1 METDENRLLRVLVVD
16 DQEIAASLACDML
29 TAEPDIDV
37 SCLYDASQAVQKA
50 FDYQPSVILIDLC
63 MPTMDGFTV
72 IRALRGSPQTS
83 NIPIILVSS
92 QDAPEQKVRGFTAGA
107 NDYLVKWPSRAELVA
122 RVRYHAQAY
131 RARAERDEAYA
142 SLQTSQEQL
151 LQRTRE
157 LELSQAALHQAQKL
171 EAIGQLTGGVAHD
184 FNNVLQIIGGNL
196 QLLGQNVTIT
206 EADRG
211 RVSVAMAAVERGANL
226 ASQLL
231 AFARQQPLE
240 PVVVPLDGILHNM
253 HQMVRHTLGD
263 GIEVHTAI
271 AEGLWNSLID
281 TSQFE
286 NVILNLVLNARDAMG
301 GRGRLTLAAENVELD
316 QRYASVHPETRP
328 GQYIRIAVSD
338 TGCGIPRELIERVF
352 EPFFTTKLPGE
363 GTGLGLSMAYGF
375 VQQSGGHIALEST
388 VGKGTTVSVYLPRS
402 MAAVEAQAM
411 VYSQGAD
418 GGSERILAVEDDP
431 ALRATVV
438 EMLKGL
444 GYEVVEAADAAAAL
458 AILQQG
464 ERFDL
469 LFTDVMMPGPLR
481 STELVECARTLLPGI
496 GVLYTSGYAE
506 NAIVHGGR
514 LDAGVTLLSKPYRR
528 EQLASKVRQIL
539 DRRPPGAAPA
549 PAFNSGRAPAPAAA
563 AAPIPTQAP
572 MPAPQRMLLVED
584 NADLL
589 DLTLM
594 MLEELGYDATGV
606 ATAEEALALL
616 EKAPYAM
623 LVTDVTLPR
632 MSGIELV
639 GLVRSRYPQLPVV
652 VASGYGRSAA
662 LDGYDVS
669 YLKKPYQL
677 SDLQQVI
684 AQGLQQKAAAQA

>member
-1 METDENRLLRVLVVD
+1 
-16 DQEIAASLACDML
+16 
-29 TAEPDIDV
+29 V
-37 SCLYDASQAVQKA
+37 SKA
-50 FDYQPSVILIDLC
+50 IEYQPSVILIDLC
-63 MPTMDGFTV
+63 MPTMDGFSV
-72 IRALRGSPQTS
+72 IRALRALPQTGS
-83 NIPIILVSS
+83 IPIILVSS

-196 QLLGQNVTIT
+196 QLLGQNATIAD
-206 EADRG
+206 ADRA
-211 RVSVAMAAVERGANL
+211 RVNVAMAAVERGANL

-240 PVVVPLDGILHNM
+240 PVVVPLDGILRNM

-263 GIEVHTAI
+263 GIEVHTGI
-271 AEGLWNSLID
+271 ADGLWNSLID

-286 NVILNLVLNARDAMG
+286 NVILNLVLNARDAMS
-301 GRGRLTLAAENVELD
+301 GRGQLTLAAENVELD
-316 QRYASVHPETRP
+316 QRYASAHPEARP
-328 GQYIRIAVSD
+328 GQYIRVTVSD
-338 TGCGIPRELIERVF
+338 TGCGIPPELIGRVF
-352 EPFFTTKLPGE
+352 EPFFTTKRPGE

-375 VQQSGGHIALEST
+375 AQQSGGHIALEST
-388 VGKGTTVSVYLPRS
+388 LGAGTAVSVYLPRS
-402 MAAVEAQAM
+402 MAPAEPQETVCPT
-411 VYSQGAD
+411 GAA
-418 GGSERILAVEDDP
+418 GGSERILAVEDDA

-438 EMLKGL
+438 EMLQGL
-444 GYEVVEAADAAAAL
+444 GYQVVQAADAAEAL
-458 AILQQG
+458 ALIRNG

-481 STELVECARTLLPGI
+481 STELVDCARALLPGI

-514 LDAGVTLLSKPYRR
+514 VDAGVSLLSKPYRR
-528 EQLASKVRQIL
+528 EQLATKVRHIL
-539 DRRPPGAAPA
+539 DRRPAPA
-549 PAFNSGRAPAPAAA
+549 PAPAVIDALP
-563 AAPIPTQAP
+563 
-572 MPAPQRMLLVED
+572 PAPQRLLLVED

-594 MLEELGYDATGV
+594 MLEELGYEATGV
-606 ATAEEALALL
+606 ASAEDALALL
-616 EKAPYAM
+616 EKEAYAM
-623 LVTDVTLPR
+623 LVTDVTLPK

-639 GLVRSRYPQLPVV
+639 ALARSRYPQMPVV
-652 VASGYGRSAA
+652 VASGYGRMSA
-662 LDGYDVS
+662 LDGDDVR

-677 SDLQQVI
+677 RDLQQVI
-684 AQGLQQKAAAQA
+684 EQSLQQKAVA

>member
-1 METDENRLLRVLVVD
+1 METDKNRLLRVLVVD

-29 TAEPDIDV
+29 TAEPDIHV
-37 SCLYDASQAVQKA
+37 SCLYDAREAVSKA
-50 FDYQPSVILIDLC
+50 IEYQPSVILIDLC
-63 MPTMDGFTV
+63 MPTMDGFSV
-72 IRALRGSPQTS
+72 IRALRALPQTGS
-83 NIPIILVSS
+83 IPIILVSS

-196 QLLGQNVTIT
+196 QLLGQNATIAD
-206 EADRG
+206 ADRA
-211 RVSVAMAAVERGANL
+211 RVNVAMAAVERGANL

-240 PVVVPLDGILHNM
+240 PVVVPLDGILRNM

-263 GIEVHTAI
+263 GIEVHTGI
-271 AEGLWNSLID
+271 ADGLWNSLID

-286 NVILNLVLNARDAMG
+286 NVILNLVLNARDAMS
-301 GRGRLTLAAENVELD
+301 GRGQLTLAAENVELD
-316 QRYASVHPETRP
+316 QRYASAHPEARP
-328 GQYIRIAVSD
+328 GQYIRVTVSD
-338 TGCGIPRELIERVF
+338 TGCGIPPELIGRVF
-352 EPFFTTKLPGE
+352 EPFFTTKRPGE

-375 VQQSGGHIALEST
+375 AQQSGGHIALEST
-388 VGKGTTVSVYLPRS
+388 LGAGTAVSVYLPRS
-402 MAAVEAQAM
+402 MAPAEPQETVCPT
-411 VYSQGAD
+411 GAA
-418 GGSERILAVEDDP
+418 GGSERILAVEDDA

-438 EMLKGL
+438 EMLQGL
-444 GYEVVEAADAAAAL
+444 GYQVVQAADAAEAL
-458 AILQQG
+458 ALIRNG

-481 STELVECARTLLPGI
+481 STELVDCARALLPGI

-514 LDAGVTLLSKPYRR
+514 VDAGVSLLSKPYRR
-528 EQLASKVRQIL
+528 EQLATKVRHIL
-539 DRRPPGAAPA
+539 DRRPAPA
-549 PAFNSGRAPAPAAA
+549 PAPAVIDALP
-563 AAPIPTQAP
+563 
-572 MPAPQRMLLVED
+572 PAPQRLLLVED

-594 MLEELGYDATGV
+594 MLEELGYEATGV
-606 ATAEEALALL
+606 ASAEDALALL
-616 EKAPYAM
+616 EKEAYAM
-623 LVTDVTLPR
+623 LVTDVTLPK

-639 GLVRSRYPQLPVV
+639 ALARSRYPQMPVV
-652 VASGYGRSAA
+652 VASGYGRMSA
-662 LDGYDVS
+662 LDGDDVR

-677 SDLQQVI
+677 RDLQQVI
-684 AQGLQQKAAAQA
+684 EQSLQQKAVA

>member
-1 METDENRLLRVLVVD
+1 MESDKNHLLRVLVVD

-29 TAEPDIDV
+29 TAESDIDV
-37 SCLYDASQAVQKA
+37 SCLYDARMTVQKA
-50 FDYQPSVILIDLC
+50 LGYRPSVILIDLC
-63 MPTMDGFTV
+63 MPTMDGFSV
-72 IRALRGSPQTS
+72 IRALRALPETV

-107 NDYLVKWPSRAELVA
+107 NDYLVKWPARAELVA

-196 QLLGQNVTIT
+196 QLLGQNLAIT
-206 EADRG
+206 QADRG
-211 RVSVAMAAVERGANL
+211 RVDVAMAAVERGANL
-226 ASQLL
+226 ATQLL

-253 HQMVRHTLGD
+253 HQMVRHTLGE
-263 GIEVHTAI
+263 GIEVHTGFAD
-271 AEGLWNSLID
+271 GLWNSLID

-286 NVILNLVLNARDAMG
+286 NVILNLALNARDAMG
-301 GRGRLTLAAENVELD
+301 GRGQLTLVAENVELD
-316 QRYASVHPETRP
+316 QRYASAHPEVRP
-328 GQYIRIAVSD
+328 GQYIRVAVSD
-338 TGCGIPRELIERVF
+338 TGCGIPPELIERVF

-388 VGKGTTVSVYLPRS
+388 LGTGTTVSVYLPRS
-402 MAAVEAQAM
+402 MEPVESQRAHQSANAA
-411 VYSQGAD
+411 

-438 EMLKGL
+438 QMLEGL
-444 GYEVVEAADAAAAL
+444 GYQVVEAGDAASAL
-458 AILQQG
+458 AIIENG
-464 ERFDL
+464 ESFDL
-469 LFTDVMMPGPLR
+469 LFTDVVMPGPLR
-481 STELVECARTLLPGI
+481 STELVDRARALLPGM

-514 LDAGVTLLSKPYRR
+514 LDPGVTLLSKPYRR
-528 EQLASKVRQIL
+528 EQLATKVRQIL
-539 DRRPPGAAPA
+539 DRRPAA
-549 PAFNSGRAPAPAAA
+549 APAAA
-563 AAPIPTQAP
+563 ASAPAAARE
-572 MPAPQRMLLVED
+572 PAPQRLLLVED

-594 MLEELGYDATGV
+594 MLEELGHEATGV
-606 ATAEEALALL
+606 PTAEEALALL
-616 EKAPYAM
+616 EKEAYAM
-623 LVTDVTLPR
+623 LLTDITLPK

-639 GLVRSRYPQLPVV
+639 ALVRSRYPQMPVAI
-652 VASGYGRSAA
+652 ASGYGRSPE
-662 LDGYDVS
+662 LDGQDVS

-677 SDLQQVI
+677 SDLQQI
-684 AQGLQQKAAAQA
+684 IRQGLRQTAPA

>member
-1 METDENRLLRVLVVD
+1 METDKNRLLRVLVVD
-16 DQEIAASLACDML
+16 DQEIAASLACAML

-37 SCLYDASQAVQKA
+37 SCLYDASEAVQKA
-50 FDYQPSVILIDLC
+50 LDYQPSVILIDLC

-72 IRALRGSPQTS
+72 IRALRGLPQTR
-83 NIPIILVSS
+83 NLPIILVSS

-196 QLLGQNVTIT
+196 QLLGQNVTIA
-206 EADRG
+206 EADRI
-211 RVSVAMAAVERGANL
+211 RVSVAMAAVERGATL

-263 GIEVHTAI
+263 GIEVQTAI
-271 AEGLWNSLID
+271 AQGLWNSLID

-301 GRGRLTLAAENVELD
+301 GRGQLTLAAENVELD
-316 QRYASVHPETRP
+316 QRYASVHPEARP

-338 TGCGIPRELIERVF
+338 TGCGIPPELIERVF

-375 VQQSGGHIALEST
+375 VQQSGGHIALESA
-388 VGKGTTVSVYLPRS
+388 VGTGTTVSVYLPRS
-402 MAAVEAQAM
+402 MAAVEAQAEA
-411 VYSQGAD
+411 YPQSAD

-431 ALRATVV
+431 ALRTTVV
-438 EMLKGL
+438 EMLEGL

-458 AILQQG
+458 AIIQQG

-514 LDAGVTLLSKPYRR
+514 LDPGVTLLSKPYRR

-539 DRRPPGAAPA
+539 DRRPPSVVPA
-549 PAFNSGRAPAPAAA
+549 PVFNSGRA
-563 AAPIPTQAP
+563 
-572 MPAPQRMLLVED
+572 PAPQRMLLVED

-684 AQGLQQKAAAQA
+684 EQGLQQKAAA

>member
-1 METDENRLLRVLVVD
+1 MT
-16 DQEIAASLACDML
+16 
-29 TAEPDIDV
+29 
-37 SCLYDASQAVQKA
+37 VQKA
-50 FDYQPSVILIDLC
+50 LGYRPSVILIDLC
-63 MPTMDGFTV
+63 MPTMDGFSV
-72 IRALRGSPQTS
+72 IRALRALPQTGS
-83 NIPIILVSS
+83 IPIILVSS

-196 QLLGQNVTIT
+196 QLLGQNATIAD
-206 EADRG
+206 ADRA
-211 RVSVAMAAVERGANL
+211 RVNVAMAAVERGANL

-240 PVVVPLDGILHNM
+240 PVVVPLDGILRNM

-263 GIEVHTAI
+263 GIEVHTGI
-271 AEGLWNSLID
+271 ADGLWNSLID

-286 NVILNLVLNARDAMG
+286 NVILNLVLNARDAMS
-301 GRGRLTLAAENVELD
+301 GRGQLTLAAENVELD
-316 QRYASVHPETRP
+316 QRYASAHPEARP
-328 GQYIRIAVSD
+328 GQYIRVTVSD
-338 TGCGIPRELIERVF
+338 TGCGIPPELIGRVF
-352 EPFFTTKLPGE
+352 EPFFTTKRPGE

-375 VQQSGGHIALEST
+375 AQQSGGHIALEST
-388 VGKGTTVSVYLPRS
+388 LGAGTAVSVYLPRS
-402 MAAVEAQAM
+402 MAPAEPQETVCPT
-411 VYSQGAD
+411 GAA
-418 GGSERILAVEDDP
+418 GGSERILAVEDDA

-438 EMLKGL
+438 EMLQGL
-444 GYEVVEAADAAAAL
+444 GYQVVQAADAADAL
-458 AILQQG
+458 ALIRNG

-481 STELVECARTLLPGI
+481 STELVDCARALLPGI

-514 LDAGVTLLSKPYRR
+514 VDAGVSLLSKPYRR
-528 EQLASKVRQIL
+528 EQLATKVRHIL
-539 DRRPPGAAPA
+539 DRRPAPA
-549 PAFNSGRAPAPAAA
+549 PAPAVIDALP
-563 AAPIPTQAP
+563 
-572 MPAPQRMLLVED
+572 PAPQRLLLVED

-594 MLEELGYDATGV
+594 MLEELGYEATGV
-606 ATAEEALALL
+606 ASAEDALALL
-616 EKAPYAM
+616 EKEAYAM
-623 LVTDVTLPR
+623 LVTDVTLPK

-639 GLVRSRYPQLPVV
+639 ALARSRYPQMPVV
-652 VASGYGRSAA
+652 VASGYGRMSA
-662 LDGYDVS
+662 LDGDDVR

-677 SDLQQVI
+677 RDLQQVI
-684 AQGLQQKAAAQA
+684 EQSLQQKAVA